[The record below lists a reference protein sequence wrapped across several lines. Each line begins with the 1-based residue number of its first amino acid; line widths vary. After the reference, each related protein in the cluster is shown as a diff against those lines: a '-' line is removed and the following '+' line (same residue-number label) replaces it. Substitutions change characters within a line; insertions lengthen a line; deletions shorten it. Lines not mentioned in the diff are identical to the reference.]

1 MSKLFKNDWFKC
13 ITVLLLLAVILG
25 GALAVLNDVLYVS
38 SEERT
43 ARAIKKI
50 YGTEKEYSIT
60 LDVDRGDT
68 AISNEYGTIEKIYNV
83 GNDLLFKSTGGN
95 GYKNGT
101 ITLWLKV
108 VKENGNYVIDKVVLD
123 GYEKQTLM
131 SKFSQSY
138 YDKFLIDVTDSW
150 NNGSGIFLFSPK
162 DEADK
167 LQNPNTGA
175 TKSANAACNAVNAVI
190 LYLVGGNA

>member
-68 AISNEYGTIEKIYNV
+68 AISNEYGTIEKKYTE
-83 GNDLLFKSTGGN
+83 GNDL
-95 GYKNGT
+95 
-101 ITLWLKV
+101 
-108 VKENGNYVIDKVVLD
+108 
-123 GYEKQTLM
+123 
-131 SKFSQSY
+131 
-138 YDKFLIDVTDSW
+138 
-150 NNGSGIFLFSPK
+150 
-162 DEADK
+162 
-167 LQNPNTGA
+167 
-175 TKSANAACNAVNAVI
+175 
-190 LYLVGGNA
+190 

>member
-1 MSKLFKNDWFKC
+1 MTKLFKNDWFKC
-13 ITVLLLLAVILG
+13 ITVLLLLAVIFG

-50 YGTEKEYSIT
+50 YGEEKEYSIV
-60 LDVDRGDT
+60 LDVDNGDQAET
-68 AISNEYGTIEKIYNV
+68 NAYGSIEKIYTV
-83 GNDLLFKSTGGN
+83 GDDLLFKSTGIK

-101 ITLWLKV
+101 ITLWFKV
-108 VKENGNYVIDKVVLD
+108 VNENGNHVINKVVLD

-138 YDKFLIDVTDSW
+138 F
-150 NNGSGIFLFSPK
+150 NGFT
-162 DEADK
+162 
-167 LQNPNTGA
+167 LQTHIK
-175 TKSANAACNAVNAVI
+175 TE
-190 LYLVGGNA
+190 LT